1 MRRTIVLAA
10 LAGALL
16 QPGGLRAQESD
27 NAGLMLGLHA
37 VPMGLAGV
45 GEEVFEEDGMGLGA
59 TIGYG
64 FTDRF
69 GLYGT
74 VDVGYIEYDR
84 DNPAAVGEDYQS
96 LTLDLGTRV
105 NLGYEF
111 QRMRP
116 FINAAISAVVTTE
129 DAEEDGGS
137 AITSG
142 GGLTVGGGLQ
152 YFYRERWALLL
163 AIQATMGAFTETQF
177 SERTELFT
185 EGVPY
190 SHYRVQLGVTWHR

>member
-10 LAGALL
+10 IAGALL

-37 VPMGLAGV
+37 VPMGLDGV

-59 TIGYG
+59 TAGYG

-69 GLYGT
+69 ALYGT
-74 VDVGYIEYDR
+74 VDVGYIEYDP

-96 LTLDLGTRV
+96 LTVDIGTRV

-129 DAEEDGGS
+129 DDEGLGVTAT
-137 AITSG
+137 TSG
-142 GGLTVGGGLQ
+142 GGLTVGGGIQ

-163 AIQATMGAFTETQF
+163 AIQATMGAFTETEF
-177 SERTELFT
+177 DDRTELFA

-190 SHYRVQLGVTWHR
+190 SHYRVQMGVIWHR

>member
-37 VPMGLAGV
+37 VPMGLDGV
-45 GEEVFEEDGMGLGA
+45 GEEVFEEEGMGLGA

-69 GLYGT
+69 ALYGT
-74 VDVGYIEYDR
+74 VDVGYIEYDP

-96 LTLDLGTRV
+96 LTLDIGTRV

-129 DAEEDGGS
+129 DDDELGGS
-137 AITSG
+137 ATTSG
-142 GGLTVGGGLQ
+142 GGVTVGGGLQ
-152 YFYRERWALLL
+152 YFYRERWALLF
-163 AIQATMGAFTETQF
+163 AIQATMGAFTETEF
-177 SERTELFT
+177 EDRTELFT

-190 SHYRVQLGVTWHR
+190 SHYRVQMGVTWHR